1 MNRHCAFLADERGEV
16 TVDWVVL
23 TAALCGLA
31 IAVTALISAGARTP
45 TNALNSTLST
55 DVVGDHDSFD

>member
-1 MNRHCAFLADERGEV
+1 MLKSFLTDDSGAI

-45 TNALNSTLST
+45 TKALNSTLST